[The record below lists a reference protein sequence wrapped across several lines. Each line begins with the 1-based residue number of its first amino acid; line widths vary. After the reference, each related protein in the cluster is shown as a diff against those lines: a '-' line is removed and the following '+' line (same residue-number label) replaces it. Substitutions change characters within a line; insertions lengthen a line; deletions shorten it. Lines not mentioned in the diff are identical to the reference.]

1 MAHAEGAAFVGR
13 VAAPPSP
20 EAVRDQ
26 LNRIHTSA
34 DFEVP
39 DRAHKFLAYVIEE
52 TLAGRADRIKAYS
65 IALEVFGRDSSF
77 DAQADPVV
85 RIEAGRVRRALER
98 YYLTAGK
105 SDPILITIPKGG
117 YVPLFG
123 QRLLIEESSPPPAA
137 APHEPAA
144 WWSKFPRWALPAAI
158 ATAAFVV
165 IVPLALT
172 SFDRKAAAPA
182 PTPHASQPDI
192 PRLLIEPF
200 EDLSRTE
207 SSAILARGMT
217 EEVIGQIAKFKDL
230 QIVEIP
236 AGTQITSVNAQIPAR
251 YALLGSVRVAGDN
264 LRLTTRLRKIDDN
277 AILWAQ
283 NYDEDLKV
291 QDILAVQADIAQ
303 QVTTA
308 LAQPYGV
315 IFQADSAR
323 ATQSP
328 PNDWE
333 AYSCTLSYYSYR
345 QSMDWGA
352 HANSQAC
359 LEKTVERY
367 PRYASAWAL
376 LSMIY
381 LDDFRY
387 RFPKTAPP
395 PLDKALEAAKR
406 AVDLDARNARAQ
418 QALMMA
424 LFFNDEVPAALL
436 VGAQAVEFNPN
447 DTELL
452 AEYGVRLGHS
462 GEWDEGL
469 TFLEKSLERNPI
481 PPTYYDANFAL
492 HFYMVKDYARAE
504 AWIEKTEF
512 GSNPLYHLVAAMI
525 YGQLGRVAESKRER
539 DWLLANAPDLIKNI
553 RRDVANRLSR
563 PADQEHA
570 IDGLILA
577 GLPIPRT

>member
-1 MAHAEGAAFVGR
+1 MAHAEAAASTGGLNVSPTAEAIREQLGR
-13 VAAPPSP
+13 IQGSSDFDVP
-20 EAVRDQ
+20 E
-26 LNRIHTSA
+26 
-34 DFEVP
+34 
-39 DRAHKFLAYVIEE
+39 RAHRFLGYVIEE
-52 TLAGRADRIKAYS
+52 TLSGRADRIKAYS

-105 SDPILITIPKGG
+105 SDAILITIPKGG
-117 YVPLFG
+117 YVPQFE

-137 APHEPAA
+137 VPQEPAA
-144 WWSKFPRWALPAAI
+144 WWLKLPRWTPSAAI
-158 ATAAFVV
+158 AATALVV
-165 IVPLALT
+165 VVPLALI
-172 SFDRKAAAPA
+172 SFDRKAAQPI
-182 PTPHASQPDI
+182 PTPHAAQPDI

-200 EDLSRTE
+200 EDLSKSE

-236 AGTQITSVNAQIPAR
+236 VGTTITSINAQTPAR
-251 YALLGSVRVAGDN
+251 YALLGSVRVAGDS
-264 LRLTTRLRKIDDN
+264 LRITARLRKIDDN

-283 NYDEDLKV
+283 SYDEDLKV
-291 QDILAVQADIAQ
+291 QGILAVQADIAR

-308 LAQPYGV
+308 LAQPFGV

-323 ATQSP
+323 VTQLP

-333 AYSCTLSYYSYR
+333 AYNCTLSYYTYR

-359 LEKTVERY
+359 LERTVERY
-367 PRYASAWAL
+367 PGYASAWAL

-381 LDDFRY
+381 LDDFRF

-418 QALMMA
+418 QALMLA
-424 LFFNDEVPAALL
+424 LFFNGEVPAALR

-447 DTELL
+447 DTDLL

-462 GEWDEGL
+462 GNWYEGR

-481 PPTYYDANFAL
+481 PPTYYDADLAVN
-492 HFYMVKDYARAE
+492 FYMVKDYATAE
-504 AWIEKTEF
+504 VWIEKTEF

-525 YGQLGRVAESKRER
+525 YGQLGRVAESRRER
-539 DWLLANAPDLIKNI
+539 DWLLSNAPDLIKNI
-553 RRDVANRLSR
+553 RRDMANRLGR